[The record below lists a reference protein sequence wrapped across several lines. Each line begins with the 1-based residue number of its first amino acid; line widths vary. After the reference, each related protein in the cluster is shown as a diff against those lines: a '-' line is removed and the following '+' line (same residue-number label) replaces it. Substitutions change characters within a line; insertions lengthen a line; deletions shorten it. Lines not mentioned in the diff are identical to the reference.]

1 MIKGIS
7 DMKNT
12 LAHYST
18 SKLVAFLLFVT
29 LIVAPSL
36 TMAKEIYYGASLAS
50 IELTDDEGPIDKIS
64 FTTLYGRLGAK
75 WSENISGEFRLG
87 LASSEEKQAGQL
99 LEMKSFGGL
108 YVKVGAPLS
117 ETFYPY
123 AIIGKTRGK
132 LGISTDTSSVT
143 KSSVTKSSVTKSSVT
158 KSDTSFGFGA
168 DVKIFESV
176 AINLEYIN
184 YIDKPVNDFAGF
196 SLGLTF
202 DL

>member
-1 MIKGIS
+1 
-7 DMKNT
+7 MKNT

-143 KSSVTKSSVTKSSVT
+143 KSRVTKSSVT
-158 KSDTSFGFGA
+158 KSDTSFGFGP

>member
-1 MIKGIS
+1 
-7 DMKNT
+7 MKNT

>member
-143 KSSVTKSSVTKSSVT
+143 KSRVTKSSVT

>member
-1 MIKGIS
+1 
-7 DMKNT
+7 MKNT

-99 LEMKSFGGL
+99 LEMKGFGGL

>member
-1 MIKGIS
+1 
-7 DMKNT
+7 MKNT

-143 KSSVTKSSVTKSSVT
+143 KSSVTKSSVTKS
-158 KSDTSFGFGA
+158 DTSFGFGA

-184 YIDKPVNDFAGF
+184 SIDKPVNDFAGF

>member
-1 MIKGIS
+1 
-7 DMKNT
+7 MKNT

-18 SKLVAFLLFVT
+18 SKLVAFLVFVT
-29 LIVAPSL
+29 LMVASSL
-36 TMAKEIYYGASLAS
+36 TMADEIYYGASVAS
-50 IELTDDEGPIDKIS
+50 IELTDDDGPIDQIS

-87 LASSEEKQAGQL
+87 LASSKERYADRM
-99 LEMKSFGGL
+99 LEMKGFGGV
-108 YVKVGAPLS
+108 YVKVGAPVS
-117 ETFYPY
+117 ENFYPY

-132 LGISTDTSSVT
+132 LGFSDYTPSVT
-143 KSSVTKSSVTKSSVT
+143 KSSST

-168 DVKIFESV
+168 DVKIFDSV

>member
-1 MIKGIS
+1 
-7 DMKNT
+7 MKNT

-99 LEMKSFGGL
+99 LEMKGFGGL

-132 LGISTDTSSVT
+132 LGISTDT
-143 KSSVTKSSVTKSSVT
+143 SSVT

>member
-1 MIKGIS
+1 
-7 DMKNT
+7 MKNT

-99 LEMKSFGGL
+99 LEMKGFGGL

-196 SLGLTF
+196 SIGLTF

>member
-1 MIKGIS
+1 
-7 DMKNT
+7 MKNT

-50 IELTDDEGPIDKIS
+50 IELTDDDKGPIDKIS

-99 LEMKSFGGL
+99 LEMKGFGGL

-132 LGISTDTSSVT
+132 LGISTDTSSV
-143 KSSVTKSSVTKSSVT
+143 SSVTKSSVT

>member
-1 MIKGIS
+1 
-7 DMKNT
+7 MKNT

-50 IELTDDEGPIDKIS
+50 IELTNDEGPIDKIS

-99 LEMKSFGGL
+99 LEMKGFGGL

-132 LGISTDTSSVT
+132 LGISTDT
-143 KSSVTKSSVTKSSVT
+143 SSVTKSSVT

>member
-1 MIKGIS
+1 
-7 DMKNT
+7 MKNT

-99 LEMKSFGGL
+99 LEMKGFGGL

-132 LGISTDTSSVT
+132 LGISTDT
-143 KSSVTKSSVTKSSVT
+143 SSVTKSSVTKSSVT

>member
-1 MIKGIS
+1 
-7 DMKNT
+7 MKNT

-18 SKLVAFLLFVT
+18 SKLVALLLFVT

-99 LEMKSFGGL
+99 LEMKGFGGL

>member
-1 MIKGIS
+1 
-7 DMKNT
+7 MKTT
-12 LAHYST
+12 LVQYSA
-18 SKLVAFLLFVT
+18 SKLVAFLVFVT

-36 TMAKEIYYGASLAS
+36 TMANEIYYGANLAS
-50 IELTDDEGPIDKIS
+50 IELTDDNGPIDKIS

-75 WSENISGEFRLG
+75 WSENISGELRLG
-87 LASSEEKQAGQL
+87 LASSKERYVDRM
-99 LEMKSFGGL
+99 LEMKGFGGV
-108 YVKVGAPLS
+108 YVKVGAPVS

-132 LGISTDTSSVT
+132 LGISVNTPGATKNSATKNSATKTSD
-143 KSSVTKSSVTKSSVT
+143 T

-168 DVKIFESV
+168 DVKIFDSV
-176 AINLEYIN
+176 TINLEYMN

-196 SLGLTF
+196 ALGLTF

>member
-1 MIKGIS
+1 
-7 DMKNT
+7 MKNT

-99 LEMKSFGGL
+99 LEMKGFGGL

-132 LGISTDTSSVT
+132 LGISNDTSSVTKSSVT

-196 SLGLTF
+196 SIGLTF

>member
-1 MIKGIS
+1 
-7 DMKNT
+7 MKNT

-87 LASSEEKQAGQL
+87 LASSKERYADRM
-99 LEMKSFGGL
+99 LEMKGFGGL
-108 YVKVGAPLS
+108 YVKVGAPFG
-117 ETFYPY
+117 EDFYPY

-132 LGISTDTSSVT
+132 LGVSVNT
-143 KSSVTKSSVTKSSVT
+143 PNFAKSSIAKSSST

-168 DVKIFESV
+168 DVKIFDSV

>member
-1 MIKGIS
+1 
-7 DMKNT
+7 MKNT

-99 LEMKSFGGL
+99 LEMKGFGGL

-184 YIDKPVNDFAGF
+184 YIDKPVNDFA
-196 SLGLTF
+196 
-202 DL
+202 

>member
-1 MIKGIS
+1 
-7 DMKNT
+7 MKNT

-99 LEMKSFGGL
+99 LEMKGFGGL

-132 LGISTDTSSVT
+132 LGISTDT
-143 KSSVTKSSVTKSSVT
+143 SSVTKSSVTKSSVT

-196 SLGLTF
+196 SIGLTF